1 MTATSQHT
9 ENREDPGAGEDS
21 PPLPCGALRAFFPLA
36 PTVGH
41 RDEGPERPW
50 SCGSQARA
58 VSVGGGLHPGGVSG
72 SEITRL
78 GDNVRGERAIQG
90 WRKGTSA
97 GKRTP
102 PRDSVR

>member
-21 PPLPCGALRAFFPLA
+21 PPLRCGALRAFFPPRPQPWVIETRA
-36 PTVGH
+36 Q
-41 RDEGPERPW
+41 RDRGVVDRRLEQCRW
-50 SCGSQARA
+50 
-58 VSVGGGLHPGGVSG
+58 GGLHPGGVSG
-72 SEITRL
+72 SERTRL

-97 GKRTP
+97 GVRTP
-102 PRDSVR
+102 LRESVR